1 MERKLQRGAIPVLA
15 TRGVLRTASNGIHEK
30 FGKLLLSQ
38 GLLLHFRSRHSIFRL
53 YQLLSAR
60 VRVQIS
66 HRHSL
71 RIWSL
76 QKSST
81 NSLKISLL
89 GYQESCA
96 RGGRNFRRN
105 ISRHR

>member
-1 MERKLQRGAIPVLA
+1 VLA

-60 VRVQIS
+60 VCVQTLTTPPYGAPTQVNYFQGRDRATEIPRTS
-66 HRHSL
+66 
-71 RIWSL
+71 
-76 QKSST
+76 
-81 NSLKISLL
+81 L
-89 GYQESCA
+89 GYLPETAQ
-96 RGGRNFRRN
+96 
-105 ISRHR
+105 